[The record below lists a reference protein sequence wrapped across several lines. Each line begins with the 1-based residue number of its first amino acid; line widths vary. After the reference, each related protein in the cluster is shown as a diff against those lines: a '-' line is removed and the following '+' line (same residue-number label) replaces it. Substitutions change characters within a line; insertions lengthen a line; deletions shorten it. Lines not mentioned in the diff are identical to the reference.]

1 MHRLSP
7 EVLLRFSS
15 ATLRL
20 RAPRETATSQLMTA
34 TYFFK
39 GAAGFQFPNKR
50 DVWLYGS
57 DINAFTAPLPIS
69 LLNEIQRVQAEHG
82 MGGIAFGQRIS
93 SDDPPRL
100 KRRRRDH
107 DLSDVEAS
115 SEDSESESGE

>member
-1 MHRLSP
+1 MSLSWPSRRSTSTDSSHRTGH
-7 EVLLRFSS
+7 
-15 ATLRL
+15 ARL
-20 RAPRETATSQLMTA
+20 PQDSLP
-34 TYFFK
+34 YF
-39 GAAGFQFPNKR
+39 
-50 DVWLYGS
+50 S
-57 DINAFTAPLPIS
+57 DINAFTAPLPVS

-93 SDDPPRL
+93 NDDPSRL